1 MILLGFTASTLIA
14 ILKKTPL
21 LSRKNIFIKPFI
33 MGFFYAAIGY
43 HLNTLLSRT
52 DNLNFLFLNSIFLV
66 ICICIFIYTY
76 AEYKKNNEH
85 KIIAKRFLLGFAA
98 HSFLGYLIWPE
109 NLNVFWPIKDSELAF
124 SLFNSLL
131 SGDELMY
138 RKVCLAYLSIE
149 FVSLHFYGKFLVSK
163 LLIGSGSAEDISRV
177 SRFLKI
183 QRYVF
188 TAVLF
193 IFFVTYGMQRLDLDV
208 FFIFSSMLYLVIL
221 SYCTYV
227 NYKTN
232 FATI

>member
-33 MGFFYAAIGY
+33 MGFFCAAIGY
-43 HLNTLLSRT
+43 HLSTLLSRIG
-52 DNLNFLFLNSIFLV
+52 NLNFLFLNSIFL
-66 ICICIFIYTY
+66 ITCICMSSYIY
-76 AEYKKNNEH
+76 AEYKKNNRH
-85 KIIAKRFLLGFAA
+85 KIIAKHFLLGFMV

-109 NLNVFWPIKDSELAF
+109 NLNVFWPIRDSELTF

-138 RKVCLAYLSIE
+138 DKICLAYLSIE
-149 FVSLHFYGKFLVSK
+149 FISLHFYGKFLVSK
-163 LLIGSGSAEDISRV
+163 LLTGSGSAEDISRV
-177 SRFLKI
+177 GRFLKI

-188 TAVLF
+188 SAVLF
-193 IFFVTYGMQRLDLDV
+193 IFFVTYGMQRLNLDV
-208 FFIFSSMLYLVIL
+208 FFVFLSMLYLPTL